1 MASDVVV
8 TCDIVMPLIRRVELW
23 IELKLVVGDIAV
35 SFGGSIDGTKLDS
48 GLNISS
54 SELWECFIKSEVEL
68 LSARFV
74 VDRNGGDMEDDA
86 ENGS

>member
-1 MASDVVV
+1 
-8 TCDIVMPLIRRVELW
+8 MPLIRRVEPW
-23 IELKLVVGDIAV
+23 IELKLVVGDVAA
-35 SFGGSIDGTKLDS
+35 SFGGSIDGMKLDN

-54 SELWECFIKSEVEL
+54 SELWECFMKSEVEL